1 MEEQGPQQAGCLH
14 PIYPRPGDQG
24 QHTIALAL
32 GAAENPHAPD
42 HVDLRLLQARPPNPL
57 GVSESW
63 TSRLRQHLAQLPAPV
78 VQGSNILSKDRR
90 QRSAG
95 GEAQGQRESEDKVS
109 EFRRQGWDTTAAG
122 ERSETRTPI
131 CRQPRPAGPIS
142 RRRFCWKGRKPLPR
156 KDLPSRDHRLT
167 GCSGKASPSFPAG
180 KRVRSLNRHS
190 VGFFPAQHRP
200 PLCTAA
206 RGPGPR
212 KLLGAHTEK
221 SGGKVTR
228 RITLAWMTL
237 IPCQDNH
244 ELSTSV

>member
-78 VQGSNILSKDRR
+78 VQGSNILSKDRTE
-90 QRSAG
+90 RSAG
-95 GEAQGQRESEDKVS
+95 GEARGQRESEDKVS
-109 EFRRQGWDTTAAG
+109 EFRREGWDTTAAG

-131 CRQPRPAGPIS
+131 CRQPRPAGPAG
-142 RRRFCWKGRKPLPR
+142 FVGRDENPK
-156 KDLPSRDHRLT
+156 
-167 GCSGKASPSFPAG
+167 
-180 KRVRSLNRHS
+180 
-190 VGFFPAQHRP
+190 RP
-200 PLCTAA
+200 PIS
-206 RGPGPR
+206 GPQTYWLFWEGLP
-212 KLLGAHTEK
+212 
-221 SGGKVTR
+221 
-228 RITLAWMTL
+228 
-237 IPCQDNH
+237 
-244 ELSTSV
+244 ELPGWKAGEEP